1 VHTDRQGNHQLFPP
15 SATLLARRQGL
26 GLCSTRSK
34 VFAASSALDSSSES
48 GGKHSPPAHG
58 IIDKT
63 TIAAVSLHL
72 AATKVIATT
81 IALLALLFT
90 ATIDTI
96 LTRLRAA
103 LRKSDAVAEHAAGA
117 SDSVFWH
124 VYLQTQRSYSD
135 ATELLSRLAVA
146 LVTQLEFWGCRAL
159 VPAVLHLKHHRTHSS
174 SLQLP
179 SHQRLRSLSLRTLST
194 QSLLRAKADARQ
206 SAARSVLVNLIYY
219 YKRTCFTE
227 LLGFTSKQFKY

>member
-1 VHTDRQGNHQLFPP
+1 VHADRQGNHQLFPP
-15 SATLLARRQGL
+15 SSTLLARRQGL
-26 GLCSTRSK
+26 GLCSTRRK
-34 VFAASSALDSSSES
+34 LLAASSTLDSSSES

-72 AATKVIATT
+72 AATKVIATS

-117 SDSVFWH
+117 SDSGFWD

-146 LVTQLEFWGCRAL
+146 LVTQLDCWGGHVLA
-159 VPAVLHLKHHRTHSS
+159 PAVLHLKHHRTHSS
-174 SLQLP
+174 SLQLL
-179 SHQRLRSLSLRTLST
+179 SHQRLRSLSLKTLST
-194 QSLLRAKADARQ
+194 QSLLRAKADARL
-206 SAARSVLVNLIYY
+206 SAARSVLVILLYLC
-219 YKRTCFTE
+219 KSTCST
-227 LLGFTSKQFKY
+227 